1 MNVNI
6 SAVATAITLSLLAGT
21 AYSSEQNQQKT
32 EVIQSVVDT
41 VASSLE
47 VHIASIEHQPA
58 DTKAKCPGGYSY
70 RAEITLTNKGKKDI
84 GGDWEIY
91 FSNLRR
97 ILDTK
102 SDLFE
107 ITHVNGDLHRIIPTS
122 KFKGLK
128 PGDSVAIQF
137 DAEHWKIVDS
147 DYMPRYYVAAQ
158 GAEAR
163 VIPNTIPQEGDG
175 FIRVGSNTMLLSV

>member
-58 DTKAKCPGGYSY
+58 DTKAKCPGGYCY
-70 RAEITLTNKGKKDI
+70 RAEITLTNKGKKR
-84 GGDWEIY
+84 DWWRLGNLLLQPSPY
-91 FSNLRR
+91 FG
-97 ILDTK
+97 
-102 SDLFE
+102 
-107 ITHVNGDLHRIIPTS
+107 H
-122 KFKGLK
+122 
-128 PGDSVAIQF
+128 
-137 DAEHWKIVDS
+137 KI
-147 DYMPRYYVAAQ
+147 R
-158 GAEAR
+158 
-163 VIPNTIPQEGDG
+163 
-175 FIRVGSNTMLLSV
+175 FIRNYAREWRSSSNYTYQQI

>member
-6 SAVATAITLSLLAGT
+6 SAVTTAITLSLLAGT

-58 DTKAKCPGGYSY
+58 DTKAKCPGGYCY

-84 GGDWEIY
+84 GGEWEIY

-147 DYMPRYYVAAQ
+147 DSMPRYYVAAQ